1 MSKRL
6 SFDIDADELDMFLE
20 DVNDCLREMESG
32 ILHLEQQHDAQ
43 TLNAVFRAAHS
54 LKALAGAIG
63 HQRMAE
69 LTHSVESLFDDMRTG
84 DVLPTQ
90 TVADDLLLVVDSLKL
105 LRDEVTNRKQ
115 SDVDVAVLV
124 EKLELIRQTDAQP
137 DNEDEQPNQSM
148 QLTAEQEAEIQSLRD
163 AGQTVLFIEV
173 ATVDGAFAAAARLYQ
188 AGVAVSDEG
197 DILWQQP
204 ALSELG
210 VEDQQLQ
217 LIVATQKDGAELEA
231 KLGKIQDIA
240 SVQIRPYSAATVQQ
254 IKASPSSQTA
264 ANNANG
270 SQPNRDKMVRIS
282 VERLD
287 ALMNLVGEL
296 VTGRTRLLQI
306 EDMLNAQYSKNDHVN
321 ALSEMIPQ
329 FSHVIDQLQEEV
341 MRARM
346 VPIATL
352 FNKFPRLVRDIA
364 RRTDKQ
370 VDLIMEGEST
380 ELDRSIMELIH
391 DPMVH
396 ILRNAVGHGLE
407 TPEARRAAGKPEQG
421 TIQLTAVPV
430 EGQIVLTVT
439 DNGRGID
446 PEKIRKKAIKQ
457 QIISEEDSQQFTD
470 AEITDL
476 IFLPSMST
484 AETVTDISGRGV
496 GLDVV
501 RSNIEALGGSVYVT
515 SNVGQGTTFHLTL
528 PLTLALVQTML
539 VTIYDTLYAIPVLSI
554 TTAMYVAEADMTSV
568 KGKPAINW
576 AEEVVPLIDLRQ
588 QFAPK
593 GQATER
599 PNELKPRIVIVTWG
613 KIRVGLVVD
622 QIIGQQEIVVKSL
635 SPLLGRVAGLSGA
648 TILGDG
654 RIALIIDIPGL
665 VNTALFERRTHQ

>member
-32 ILHLEQQHDAQ
+32 ILHLEQQHDAE

-69 LTHSVESLFDDMRTG
+69 LTHTVESLFDDMREG
-84 DVLPTQ
+84 EVLPTQ
-90 TVADDLLLVVDSLKL
+90 TVADDLLLVVDSLKS

-115 SDVDVAVLV
+115 SDVAVAALV
-124 EKLELIRQTDAQP
+124 EKLELIRHTDMQP
-137 DNEDEQPNQSM
+137 DKEDEQPNQSI
-148 QLTAEQEAEIQSLRD
+148 QLTAEQEAEIRSLRD

-173 ATVDGAFAAAARLYQ
+173 ITVDGAFASAARLYQ
-188 AGVAVSDEG
+188 AGVAASDDG

-210 VEDQQLQ
+210 VEDRQLR
-217 LIVATQKDGAELEA
+217 LILATEKDGSALEA

-240 SVQIRPYSAATVQQ
+240 SVEIRPYSTEVVQRR
-254 IKASPSSQTA
+254 KASPSSQKV
-264 ANNANG
+264 ANNTNG
-270 SQPNRDKMVRIS
+270 TQPNRDKMVRIS

-287 ALMNLVGEL
+287 TLMNLVGEL

-306 EDMLNAQYSKNDHVN
+306 EDMLNAQYSKDNHVN

-364 RRTDKQ
+364 RRTNKQ

-407 TPEARRAAGKPEQG
+407 TMEERQAAGKPDQG

-430 EGQIVLTVT
+430 EGQIVLTII
-439 DNGRGID
+439 DDGRGID
-446 PEKIRKKAIKQ
+446 PDKIRKKAIDRH
-457 QIISEEDSQQFTD
+457 IISEEDSKQFSD

-476 IFLPSMST
+476 VFLPNMST

-515 SNVGQGTTFHLTL
+515 SQVGQHTTFHLTL

-554 TTAMYVAEADMTSV
+554 TTAMYVSEADLTSV

-576 AEEVVPLIDLRQ
+576 AEEVVPLVDLRE

-593 GQATER
+593 GQAAER
-599 PNELKPRIVIVTWG
+599 SNELKPSIIVVTWG

-635 SPLLGRVAGLSGA
+635 SPFLGRVAGLSGA

-654 RIALIIDIPGL
+654 RIALIIDIPNL
-665 VNTALFERRTHQ
+665 INTALFERRTQQ